1 MTDNGHAA
9 VSAGETPEQVRLSRD
24 VLQARA
30 RLLRGYYDDADIARL
45 FETIAIQRKVLRE
58 LFNLFKREPFRLIS
72 VADPIRNSVLAHYKE
87 LVSMEDQ
94 A

>member
-30 RLLRGYYDDADIARL
+30 RLLRGYYDDAENRVEAGRREIERL
-45 FETIAIQRKVLRE
+45 RRSLRHCALWLAGTSALLVALIVAKV
-58 LFNLFKREPFRLIS
+58 
-72 VADPIRNSVLAHYKE
+72 VLG
-87 LVSMEDQ
+87 
-94 A
+94 